1 MSTWSSQPPA
11 AESPTSP
18 TFAETPTVSTPTRS
32 SPTKR
37 YSQDYVASPTA
48 AVLEHYVTDSP
59 PPSATTRER
68 ANSRPSSRPVS
79 MVYTYQPPLME
90 VAQDTLP
97 ELQPIFTFLNSHSNK
112 LYQEG
117 YFLKLHD
124 LDARTSWHAHFS
136 KHEILTTGQVAD
148 PAETGH
154 GPNASHSLLAQSYH
168 FGTPH
173 CWMLPAR
180 MERSCLPL
188 SIWQMH
194 QSRWCVRFTRTRLF
208 DVDVCRLSLFP

>member
-1 MSTWSSQPPA
+1 VNEILQIDVLRNLSGGKQYADPLHLALPVLSFMSTWSSQPPA

-18 TFAETPTVSTPTRS
+18 TFAETPVVSTPTKS
-32 SPTKR
+32 TKR

-124 LDARTSWHAHFS
+124 LDART
-136 KHEILTTGQVAD
+136 L
-148 PAETGH
+148 
-154 GPNASHSLLAQSYH
+154 
-168 FGTPH
+168 
-173 CWMLPAR
+173 
-180 MERSCLPL
+180 
-188 SIWQMH
+188 
-194 QSRWCVRFTRTRLF
+194 
-208 DVDVCRLSLFP
+208 